1 MTWWQVV
8 LVIVL
13 SFAAGCRAGYEK
25 GKDDADQWW
34 MDAALKLGYET
45 MRRDMERNNNV
56 RE

>member
-25 GKDDADQWW
+25 GKDDTDQWW
-34 MDAALKLGYET
+34 MDAAIKLGYET
-45 MRRDMERNNNV
+45 MRRDMERN
-56 RE
+56 EDA